1 MCLEILVLTK
11 CLLHRYL
18 WKTPK
23 PNNGYYTYGNTCHNP
38 KYINIK
44 SDVENPKTLPDEFVA
59 PHLDARTCLGRG
71 TDCL

>member
-1 MCLEILVLTK
+1 MFLETLALAR
-11 CLLHRYL
+11 CLLHRYSR
-18 WKTPK
+18 KISQ
-23 PNNGYYTYGNTCHNP
+23 PNDGYYTCGNICHNP
-38 KYINIK
+38 RCIIIK

>member
-1 MCLEILVLTK
+1 MFLEILALTK
-11 CLLHRYL
+11 HILHRYL
-18 WKTPK
+18 WKIPQ
-23 PNNGYYTYGNTCHNP
+23 PNNGYYTYNTCHNP

-44 SDVENPKTLPDEFVA
+44 WDVENSMTLPDEFVA